1 MRPSAF
7 AVLFSYRRGS
17 LATLRSFFTFGRFS
31 FLAASVAFCPSS
43 SRQSR
48 GLLFAVLRRRIFRS
62 AFLLHRGSVRLI
74 FRIRIYDRGSLR
86 RRCGLACS
94 FHFRLYGRFGI
105 RELQPAFRAYQS
117 GIVHRGIASRTTQNI
132 TPYSLHF
139 HILYQNGQIKKSFWA
154 IVADNCYR
162 MVK

>member
-1 MRPSAF
+1 MRLSVCGSF
-7 AVLFSYRRGS
+7 FLRRGS
-17 LATLRSFFTFGRFS
+17 LATLRSFTFVRFS
-31 FLAASVAFCPSS
+31 FLAASVASALALRDKAGVCSS
-43 SRQSR
+43 
-48 GLLFAVLRRRIFRS
+48 LFSEDAFSGVLS
-62 AFLLHRGSVRLI
+62 LLHRGSVRLI

-117 GIVHRGIASRTTQNI
+117 GIVHRGIASRTTHNI

-139 HILYQNGQIKKSFWA
+139 HILYQNGQIKKAFGRLLPIIA
-154 IVADNCYR
+154 IAW
-162 MVK
+162 